1 MRKILFFNILFFSF
15 LFSQQEFTTQPEIS
29 EVYENQAVTIK
40 LDVSQEYEVQQA
52 FLYYRTFGKVELSVI
67 DMNIQGNTISAT
79 IPPDYVVFPY
89 IEYYIKI
96 LTTNGTVI
104 TYPFRGEAGNF
115 VRINVKKKEQI
126 NEQIIILSPT
136 SDEPITRNEFFLAV
150 SLLRVSP
157 KVQRQFT
164 RIWLN
169 DDEVTSLLVID
180 GDLIVLPQGS
190 YKNLLTGLNNV
201 KIVLYDSTNKPL
213 SISNFTFQVVT
224 EQVKQIV
231 TAPKYRYSG
240 GLKTESNYE
249 SMRVGNFNYNRLNLY
264 FTGKYGI
271 LNSNLN
277 VYLTNEEK
285 PTLQPQNRFLLAM
298 DIGVLKF
305 FVGDHY
311 PSYPDLIMNGK
322 RLRGFTGKFELG
334 FFNLQAS
341 YGEITRKIEGELIQT
356 YSRDSAVIGSDIIPI
371 DSAKFGQPFARVK
384 LGTYQRK
391 LFVIRP
397 YFGLGQKFQLGFTYL
412 HSKDDLNSIQ
422 FGARP
427 KENVVVGSDLTIGI
441 DNQRILFKAQGA
453 FSIFNNDIS
462 TGNFT
467 DELIDSLFG
476 SGKPFGG
483 DPELIKKVRD
493 IGKNFITINQ
503 FISPLNPQELPT
515 LAADVMFSMN
525 YFGNYLRTSY
535 IYRGNEYSSFG
546 QNFLRNDIK
555 GFQIL
560 DRLGLFENRV
570 FLSVSFENLN
580 DNLQKTKITT
590 TNYRNFE
597 SSISLYLRRNFPNLT
612 FGYSNYKVNNDIDPA
627 TADSIRLMSYL
638 NDVTNQ
644 FSISSNYDLRWK
656 VLHRVFLNVI
666 TSRKRDYTYK
676 NLSAKFLSVN
686 FSIQNFWTKKFN
698 TFLGSTISSSEVSTS
713 KYNYYAF
720 NVGTRLNSFDDKLKT
735 TFSVSPTFGNLKR
748 TILDLSNQYFLLK
761 NFSLNLNIRYL
772 FNVKPV
778 KNESIVNFF
787 AQYEF

>member
-1 MRKILFFNILFFSF
+1 
-15 LFSQQEFTTQPEIS
+15 
-29 EVYENQAVTIK
+29 
-40 LDVSQEYEVQQA
+40 
-52 FLYYRTFGKVELSVI
+52 
-67 DMNIQGNTISAT
+67 
-79 IPPDYVVFPY
+79 
-89 IEYYIKI
+89 
-96 LTTNGTVI
+96 
-104 TYPFRGEAGNF
+104 
-115 VRINVKKKEQI
+115 
-126 NEQIIILSPT
+126 
-136 SDEPITRNEFFLAV
+136 
-150 SLLRVSP
+150 
-157 KVQRQFT
+157 
-164 RIWLN
+164 
-169 DDEVTSLLVID
+169 
-180 GDLIVLPQGS
+180 
-190 YKNLLTGLNNV
+190 
-201 KIVLYDSTNKPL
+201 
-213 SISNFTFQVVT
+213 
-224 EQVKQIV
+224 
-231 TAPKYRYSG
+231 
-240 GLKTESNYE
+240 
-249 SMRVGNFNYNRLNLY
+249 
-264 FTGKYGI
+264 
-271 LNSNLN
+271 
-277 VYLTNEEK
+277 
-285 PTLQPQNRFLLAM
+285 
-298 DIGVLKF
+298 
-305 FVGDHY
+305 
-311 PSYPDLIMNGK
+311 
-322 RLRGFTGKFELG
+322 
-334 FFNLQAS
+334 
-341 YGEITRKIEGELIQT
+341 
-356 YSRDSAVIGSDIIPI
+356 VIGSDIIPI

-412 HSKDDLNSIQ
+412 HSKDDLNSIH